1 MTNSQVEDNKSGM
14 EEDGEENEN
23 VCRTDPSSDKKLSVR
38 FDTADEPAMKPCSHE
53 THDEESNISSI
64 QESGKETE
72 EQIDGGTEKDDE
84 KVSSRQTASYVHS
97 SPELQ

>member
-1 MTNSQVEDNKSGM
+1 
-14 EEDGEENEN
+14 
-23 VCRTDPSSDKKLSVR
+23 
-38 FDTADEPAMKPCSHE
+38 MKPCSHE

>member
-1 MTNSQVEDNKSGM
+1 
-14 EEDGEENEN
+14 
-23 VCRTDPSSDKKLSVR
+23 
-38 FDTADEPAMKPCSHE
+38 MKPCSHE

-84 KVSSRQTASYVHS
+84 KSVVETDRQLAS